1 MLIVLWGCASGL
13 PPTQHRELVT
23 LKASSSTKYYS
34 VRGATP
40 GAIFDDIKRNGLF
53 DSKNRPAVG
62 LTSGEVSIDWNGIET
77 QPLHCTSGSMT
88 ITITLV
94 ITLPQHDQLND
105 LSEDVRANWQ
115 RFAAR
120 LAAHEQRH
128 AEIYLNGAEA
138 LKIRIETA
146 LMTVSPCVELRNRV
160 QSIWFAQQAEIEEQQ
175 DQFHVD
181 DEAKIR
187 NDQKPLQAEI
197 DINQARL
204 TAITSDGRDLEQTI
218 AGLKRQRDALQ
229 TRIDAVKAEM
239 ATSHAS
245 PATCSQSQF
254 TAPEIQTLCQRYGT
268 LIVAHN
274 TLVDRHNEA
283 ASRRNG
289 LADEYNRLVAITN
302 GLIEALNWM
311 R

>member
-1 MLIVLWGCASGL
+1 VI
-13 PPTQHRELVT
+13 

-34 VRGATP
+34 VRGTTP

-77 QPLHCTSGSMT
+77 QPLHCTSGTMT
-88 ITITLV
+88 ITVTLV
-94 ITLPQHDQLND
+94 ITLPQHNQLND
-105 LSEDVRANWQ
+105 LSEDVRTNWQ

-120 LAAHEQRH
+120 VAAHEQRH
-128 AEIYLNGAEA
+128 ADTYLNGAKA
-138 LKIRIETA
+138 LKTRLETA
-146 LMTVSPCVELRNRV
+146 LMTVSPCEHLKNRV
-160 QSIWFAQQAEIEEQQ
+160 RSIWFAQQAEIEEQQ

-187 NDQKPLQAEI
+187 NDQKPLQAEV
-197 DINQARL
+197 DVNQARL
-204 TAITSDGRDLEQTI
+204 AAITSDMRDLEQTL
-218 AGLKRQRDALQ
+218 AGLKPQHDALQ

-245 PATCSQSQF
+245 PANCSQSQF
-254 TAPEIQTLCQRYGT
+254 TTPEIQTLCQQYRT

-283 ASRRNG
+283 ASRGSG